1 MENSQN
7 LSLGYSTNKWKRGT
21 VKFLCI
27 KLMPANTG
35 WTSVFILKPPAWE
48 SDECREMLVCI
59 CVKMSL
65 SILCVPSTAKK
76 QVRRYLNW
84 LENSVMTKVIL
95 HLLWRAWLK
104 TLGMFAAGCSSP
116 VISTVSII
124 HLYTGMRMMWEW
136 GMSLKPPPRGQIPK
150 VTYFTLNFI
159 DAVSNPSGD
168 HR

>member
-21 VKFLCI
+21 VKILCM

-95 HLLWRAWLK
+95 HLLWRAGWKHWECLQ
-104 TLGMFAAGCSSP
+104 LVAVPQWSL
-116 VISTVSII
+116 SII

>member
-116 VISTVSII
+116 VISINNPPLYRHEDDVGVGNVPEATPKRTDTQSNLF
-124 HLYTGMRMMWEW
+124 HLELYWCSE
-136 GMSLKPPPRGQIPK
+136 
-150 VTYFTLNFI
+150 
-159 DAVSNPSGD
+159 
-168 HR
+168 